1 VSYIPPVALGLP
13 WMPAA
18 SHGGQFA
25 APPPRQIVIHS
36 TECPMTA
43 GIAKSLAG
51 PNWFGGPAAGTS
63 PHGMFDPSAGVE
75 EVHTD
80 TIAWHCGNGNS
91 TSVGYEHAGYAA
103 FTRAE
108 WTTDAGIAMLK
119 ASAKA
124 TAKVAKALGIPARWL
139 SVAQV
144 ADNEPGFCTH
154 NDMRLARGG
163 TTHTDPG
170 PNFPYDLY
178 MQYVVAEM
186 SGGTTDSPNPS
197 DDDLEAWM
205 ASNEDAVRAII
216 RDELRT
222 ALKNDYGQISTRAAA
237 KVRDMKKG
245 TGSLWQHADAQG
257 SKLQKLLDYFKIKVN
272 G

>member
-1 VSYIPPVALGLP
+1 MTYVAPVDLDLP

-25 APPPRQIVIHS
+25 SPPPRQIVIHS
-36 TECPMTA
+36 CECPMTP

-51 PNWFGGPAAGTS
+51 PNWFGGSAAGTS
-63 PHGMFDPSAGVE
+63 PHGMFDPNGGVE

-108 WTTDAGIAMLK
+108 WTTDAGITMLK
-119 ASAKA
+119 ASAKS
-124 TAKVAKALGIPARWL
+124 TAKAAKALGIPARWL

-144 ADNEPGFCTH
+144 ADNEQGFCTH

-186 SGGTTDSPNPS
+186 GGTTPPTESGDEFDM
-197 DDDLEAWM
+197 DDKTFDTKLEA
-205 ASNEDAVRAII
+205 A
-216 RDELRT
+216 LRK
-222 ALKNDYGQISTRAAA
+222 ALGNDYGRVSARTAAR
-237 KVRDMKKG
+237 VRDMKFG
-245 TGSLWQHADAQG
+245 THGIWNHFTSFSSAVKK
-257 SKLQKLLDYFKIKVN
+257 KLEI